1 VARGS
6 CGTKALL
13 LAVRP
18 ATPQM
23 TSTTDFCLSI
33 RVSIFEYVRLV
44 AKFPG
49 KGDDREWWSQPKG
62 VQAEEL
68 PGVCHGGQPG

>member
-1 VARGS
+1 
-6 CGTKALL
+6 
-13 LAVRP
+13 
-18 ATPQM
+18 M